1 MRILVIGGTGIIGPR
16 VVRRLA
22 GQGHEVTVFHRG
34 EHRAPLPQ
42 GVMQIV
48 HPGAAMPVRHI
59 PDELRSIEPEIVLHM
74 IAMGEADGLAAAYAF
89 AGVARRIAMAS
100 SGDVYKAY
108 GIFTG
113 LEPGP
118 PVPAPM
124 DEDAPLREVRHP
136 YRLPDTRPEALEY
149 HYDKILAEQALSSRT
164 ELPATIL
171 RLPKV
176 YGPEENANLATVHA
190 FKRHPGWRWTHGH
203 VENVAAA
210 IALAV
215 LDDRAAG
222 RIYNVGEVETPT
234 MAERLADLP
243 ERPDVPPFSGPAHFE
258 QDVAYDTGRIRR
270 ELGYEDAVD
279 ERGAMREIAL
289 ASIP

>member
-1 MRILVIGGTGIIGPR
+1 MRILVIGGTRIIGPR

-22 GQGHEVTVFHRG
+22 GQGHEIIVFHRG
-34 EHRAPLPQ
+34 EHRAPLPE
-42 GVMQIV
+42 GVKQIA
-48 HPGAAMPVRHI
+48 HPDAAMPVRHI
-59 PDELRSIEPEIVLHM
+59 PEELRAVEPEIVLHM
-74 IAMGEADGLAAAYAF
+74 IAMGEADGLAAADAF
-89 AGVARRIAMAS
+89 AGVARRIAMPS

-113 LEPGP
+113 LETGP

-124 DEDAPLREVRHP
+124 DEDAPLRDVRHP
-136 YRLPDTRPEALEY
+136 YRLPNTPPEALEY
-149 HYDKILAEQALSSRT
+149 YYDKILAERALSSRT

-176 YGPEENANLATVHA
+176 YGPEENANLATVYA
-190 FKRHPGWRWTHGH
+190 FRRRPGWRWTHGH

-222 RIYNVGEVETPT
+222 RIYNVGEAETPT

-243 ERPDVPPFSGPAHFE
+243 ERPDVPLFSKPAHFE
-258 QDVAYDTGRIRR
+258 QDITYDTGRIRL
-270 ELGYEDAVD
+270 ELGYEDEVD
-279 ERGAMREIAL
+279 ERSAMREIAL